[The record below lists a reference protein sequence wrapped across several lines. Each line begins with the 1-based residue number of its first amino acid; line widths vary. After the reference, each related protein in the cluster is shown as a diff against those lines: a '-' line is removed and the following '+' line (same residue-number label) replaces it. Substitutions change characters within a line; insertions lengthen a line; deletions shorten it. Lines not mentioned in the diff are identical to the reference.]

1 MTTIVYDRRSKT
13 MAADSQNTDTAGVTF
28 KVAKIEH
35 IGGGYMFGGSGH
47 LRTITM
53 AKEWA
58 QKGWEGKYEPDWSYF
73 LEDPDDRGFSC
84 ILVDPTGTRIW
95 IIDEELVPFEPLDDF
110 VAVGAGATYALGAL
124 AAGADAKRAVEIAC
138 QLDTNSFEPVDV
150 YTWPEFK
157 PQGEA
162 NAINVSEQLPV
173 DTSTNAVRKARR
185 PSTKRG

>member
-1 MTTIVYDRRSKT
+1 MTTIVFDRRTKT
-13 MAADSQNTDTAGVTF
+13 MAADSQNTDESGVTY

-53 AKEWA
+53 VKEWA

-84 ILVDPTGTRIW
+84 MLIDPTGSRVW
-95 IIDEELVPFEPLDDF
+95 IIDGELTPFEPLDDYL
-110 VAVGAGATYALGAL
+110 AVGAGAAYALGAL

-150 YTWPEFK
+150 YQWPEYK
-157 PQGEA
+157 PQGE
-162 NAINVSEQLPV
+162 E
-173 DTSTNAVRKARR
+173 DVRTR
-185 PSTKRG
+185 PSTSSSIGSEVRSKASKARPSRKQ